1 MAKTIQM
8 RTPQQEKE
16 ARLVAGMYD
25 KNRKIQSEL
34 YAYCSRYFWANYRG
48 VFFADEESATE
59 IFQNTF
65 IAMWENIERR
75 KIYVSDGR
83 VMGKNNEP
91 LSGSIL
97 TYFMGIARI
106 KYLEWV
112 REHPA
117 YADPET
123 EMERKIKEEG
133 FDAQQYTNML
143 YDSEDNKMLDIIAD
157 VISHMSE
164 RCSEILSKFYYE
176 EKDLDTILLEIHNRF
191 EERPQN
197 EEAQV
202 HGVIAYFST
211 KHLSQLF
218 ELIKRQMDMNNNNFQ
233 DRIDEYLLHGD
244 TMSEEDKAQFLKEI
258 EEDAEKK
265 EQYEFTKNVKQA
277 MVSRGEKLKAMTE
290 FQKEMKSHHHRKT
303 WLWISSIAAVL
314 VIGFF
319 AINPLFVENSPTD
332 NVRGDENDVF
342 DMTVQTD
349 SINNDSIST
358 DTISLHHE

>member
-1 MAKTIQM
+1 
-8 RTPQQEKE
+8 
-16 ARLVAGMYD
+16 
-25 KNRKIQSEL
+25 
-34 YAYCSRYFWANYRG
+34 
-48 VFFADEESATE
+48 
-59 IFQNTF
+59 
-65 IAMWENIERR
+65 
-75 KIYVSDGR
+75 
-83 VMGKNNEP
+83 
-91 LSGSIL
+91 
-97 TYFMGIARI
+97 
-106 KYLEWV
+106 
-112 REHPA
+112 
-117 YADPET
+117 
-123 EMERKIKEEG
+123 
-133 FDAQQYTNML
+133 
-143 YDSEDNKMLDIIAD
+143 
-157 VISHMSE
+157 
-164 RCSEILSKFYYE
+164 
-176 EKDLDTILLEIHNRF
+176 
-191 EERPQN
+191 
-197 EEAQV
+197 
-202 HGVIAYFST
+202 
-211 KHLSQLF
+211 
-218 ELIKRQMDMNNNNFQ
+218 MNNNNFQ

-342 DMTVQTD
+342 EMTVPTD